1 MTANEP
7 RLPVLDVL
15 DDVRAALADRGAAV
29 LVAPPGTGKTT
40 AVPPALID
48 EPWAAG
54 GRVLVVQPR
63 RLAAR
68 RAAARMAAV
77 RGEPVGA
84 TCGYSVRGDRRA
96 GPTTRVELVTEGLAL
111 RRLQVDPA
119 LEGPERRVTAV
130 LLDEFHERFF
140 DVDLLL
146 A

>member
-68 RAAARMAAV
+68 RAAAR
-77 RGEPVGA
+77 
-84 TCGYSVRGDRRA
+84 S
-96 GPTTRVELVTEGLAL
+96 
-111 RRLQVDPA
+111 
-119 LEGPERRVTAV
+119 
-130 LLDEFHERFF
+130 
-140 DVDLLL
+140 
-146 A
+146 